1 MKVTNLSLKKQI
13 KLVEKTQTLCNEIIS
28 LKYTQPEK
36 RENLFKNFLLQPNP
50 LKRDLKL
57 LQKNSA
63 VELRK
68 ETSKLKRRFISLE
81 KLCIQ
86 LHINMND
93 KSGSKLDIYKL
104 KIRVNQKKSYLMK
117 KDTSFGVNTLSKDFF
132 PLVNQTQLSK
142 ILELSTSVIKFL
154 KDTDVLQW
162 KKVQGRVYFSHSS
175 IKKFKDTFNIND
187 YLTIPESKKILESYK
202 FYDDYYKRMLIT
214 KFNFSITVIQLI
226 KTDKSN
232 YELDTVRFGSTVFI
246 TKKSMDRCIE
256 NLKEL
261 ENQQNKPSTQPIKR
275 LPKKKSKGTCV
286 IRLNLIPKKFR
297 KKSLTI

>member
-28 LKYTQPEK
+28 LKYTQPQK
-36 RENLFKNFLLQPNP
+36 RDNLLKNLLQQSNP
-50 LKRDLKL
+50 LKRDLQL
-57 LQKNSA
+57 LQINSQK
-63 VELRK
+63 ESKK
-68 ETSKLKRRFISLE
+68 ETSKLKMRFTSLE

-93 KSGSKLDIYKL
+93 KRGSKLDIYKL
-104 KIRVNQKKSYLMK
+104 KIRVNQKKSYLLK
-117 KDTSFGVNTLSKDFF
+117 KDTSFGANTLGKDFF

-154 KDTDVLQW
+154 KDTEVLQW

-175 IKKFKDTFNIND
+175 IKKFQDTFDIND
-187 YLTIPESKKILESYK
+187 YLTISESKKILESYE
-202 FYDDYYKRMLIT
+202 FYDNYYKRMSIT
-214 KFNFSITVIQLI
+214 KFDFSITVVQLM

-232 YELDTVRFGSTVFI
+232 YELDTVKFGSTVFI

-275 LPKKKSKGTCV
+275 LPQNKNKGTST
-286 IRLNLIPKKFR
+286 IRLNIFPNKFR